1 MNQLYW
7 PAVTPGMRKLMATF
21 AMSRIGKS
29 FYLAGGTALALQLGH
44 RRSGDLNYYSPT
56 EDIHTLEDTLH
67 RSLESVSPLMA
78 DSGWGSLVFLVG
90 GVCIGFFSYSNALIA
105 PLVEADGIGIASV
118 TDIALMKMEALLERA
133 ERIDFLDLY
142 AICQRQPL
150 RGLLDLAPR
159 KYPDVGDFSARVIK
173 RLVYFERADE
183 EYSPP
188 LLEPVEW
195 DAVKKFFRKQAADL
209 GWVEGG

>member
-7 PAVTPGMRKLMATF
+7 LAITPGMRKLLASF
-21 AMSRIGKS
+21 AMSRIAKS
-29 FYLAGGTALALQLGH
+29 FYLAGGTALGLQLGH
-44 RRSGDLNYYSPT
+44 RRSVDLNYYSPI
-56 EDIHTLEDTLH
+56 EDIHSLEDILH

-78 DSGWGSLVFLVG
+78 DSGWGSLVFQVG
-90 GVCIGFFSYSNALIA
+90 GVRIGFFSYGNDLVE
-105 PLVEADGIGIASV
+105 PLVEAEGIRIASV

-133 ERIDFLDLY
+133 ERTDFLDLY

-150 RGLLDLAPR
+150 RELLDLAPR

-183 EYSPP
+183 EFSPP

-195 DAVKKFFRKQAADL
+195 DTVKKYFHQQAADL
-209 GWVEGG
+209 GWEESG

>member
-7 PAVTPGMRKLMATF
+7 LAITPGMRKLLVTF
-21 AMSRIGKS
+21 AMSRIAKN
-29 FYLAGGTALALQLGH
+29 FYLAGGTALGLQLGH
-44 RRSGDLNYYSPT
+44 RRSVDLNYYSPT
-56 EDIHTLEDTLH
+56 EDIHSLEDILH

-78 DSGWGSLVFLVG
+78 DSGWGSLVFQVG
-90 GVCIGFFSYSNALIA
+90 GVRIGFFSYGNDLVE
-105 PLVEADGIGIASV
+105 PLVEAEGIRIASV

-133 ERIDFLDLY
+133 ERTDFLDLY

-150 RGLLDLAPR
+150 RELLDLAPR

-183 EYSPP
+183 EFSPP

-195 DAVKKFFRKQAADL
+195 DTVKKYFHQQAADL
-209 GWVEGG
+209 GWEESG

>member
-7 PAVTPGMRKLMATF
+7 PAITPGMRKLMATF
-21 AMSRIGKS
+21 ALSRIGKS

-44 RRSGDLNYYSPT
+44 RRSGDLNYYSPA
-56 EDIHTLEDTLH
+56 EDIHSLEDTLL
-67 RSLESVSPLMA
+67 RSLGSVSSLLA

-90 GVCIGFFSYSNALIA
+90 GVRIGFSSYANDLLD
-105 PLVEADGIGIASV
+105 PPVEVEGTRIASV

-150 RGLLDLAPR
+150 PELLDLAPR
-159 KYPDVGDFSARVIK
+159 KYPGAGDFRARVIQ
-173 RLVYFERADE
+173 RLVYFEHADE
-183 EYSPP
+183 EFSPP

-195 DAVKKFFRKQAADL
+195 NTVKKFFRQQAADL
-209 GWVEGG
+209 GWEESG

>member
-1 MNQLYW
+1 
-7 PAVTPGMRKLMATF
+7 
-21 AMSRIGKS
+21 
-29 FYLAGGTALALQLGH
+29 
-44 RRSGDLNYYSPT
+44 
-56 EDIHTLEDTLH
+56 
-67 RSLESVSPLMA
+67 MA